1 MASDKAYLQF
11 ILDQLEGLEGLTYRA
26 MMGEYLFYVQGKIV
40 GGLFDDRLLVK
51 NVPAARALL
60 PDAPEEIPYP
70 GAKPM
75 LPRRTWTTARRSG
88 RCFPRLK
95 RRCPRRRSAGE
106 KNSEK
111 AGRRTG
117 LFERTGA
124 GRGVSAAEAEQRRR
138 GEIAL
143 IF

>member
-75 LPRRTWTTARRSG
+75 LLAENVDDREALKTLFSALEEALPAAK
-88 RCFPRLK
+88 K
-95 RRCPRRRSAGE
+95 RRGKE
-106 KNSEK
+106 
-111 AGRRTG
+111 
-117 LFERTGA
+117 
-124 GRGVSAAEAEQRRR
+124 
-138 GEIAL
+138 
-143 IF
+143 

>member
-60 PDAPEEIPYP
+60 PGAPEEIPYP

-75 LPRRTWTTARRSG
+75 LLVENVDDREALAALFRALGEALPAPKARR
-88 RCFPRLK
+88 
-95 RRCPRRRSAGE
+95 
-106 KNSEK
+106 
-111 AGRRTG
+111 
-117 LFERTGA
+117 
-124 GRGVSAAEAEQRRR
+124 
-138 GEIAL
+138 
-143 IF
+143 